1 MVPEHL
7 SRITDENL
15 DCVFIENTLVFIRP
29 PKFLSFFTFTKPV
42 KPNEVA
48 NDFLFL
54 KKNEQQVTAGR

>member
-1 MVPEHL
+1 MIKPQYLYTMVRL
-7 SRITDENL
+7 K
-15 DCVFIENTLVFIRP
+15 TLKCSHDILFP
-29 PKFLSFFTFTKPV
+29 SFQPV